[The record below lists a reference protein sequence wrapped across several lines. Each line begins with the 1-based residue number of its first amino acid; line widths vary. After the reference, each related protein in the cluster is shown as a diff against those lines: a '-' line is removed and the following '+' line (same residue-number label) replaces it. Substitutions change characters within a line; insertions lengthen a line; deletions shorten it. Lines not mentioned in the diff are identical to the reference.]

1 MTKSKNRKR
10 PLPIIDQRN
19 RSQRPPTGSIV
30 QAIKNRPKYRKPP
43 NQPKPIPTFAQD
55 TPLSSAA
62 RQIAQATKNQR
73 ERFTEEDIKRRTEA
87 LIRRIHGAK
96 YLEDISR
103 KDLEALRSL
112 RNPRLTR
119 QLLANKRSR
128 VE

>member
-1 MTKSKNRKR
+1 MMPRRRKDQKR

-19 RSQRPPTGSIV
+19 RNSSFGGIV
-30 QAIKNRPKYRKPP
+30 QAIKNSPKYRKAP
-43 NQPKPIPTFAQD
+43 NQPKPVPTFAQN

-62 RQIAQATKNQR
+62 REIVQATKNQR
-73 ERFTEEDIKRRTEA
+73 ERFTEGGIRRRTEA

-119 QLLANKRSR
+119 QLLADKRSK

>member
-1 MTKSKNRKR
+1 MTRGKNRKR
-10 PLPIIDQRN
+10 PLPVIDQRN
-19 RSQRPPTGSIV
+19 RNPSIGGIV
-30 QAIKNRPKYRKPP
+30 QAIKNRPKYRKTP

-73 ERFTEEDIKRRTEA
+73 EGFTEEDIKRRTEA

-112 RNPRLTR
+112 RNSRLTR